1 MCGWMKFLYCR
12 KGVRRNHY
20 NTKLEQYKT
29 GNKIEIIER
38 KKVVKEMIWFTSD
51 MHLGHEK
58 ALDFTIRPWQQ
69 IDEMNEGIIANINA
83 KVKKK
88 DELYILG
95 DYSFRIPAL
104 EAAVLRKKIICEKVH
119 LVPGNHD
126 KDWNHKPVQ
135 GTFIVE
141 PPIKVLKENGRK
153 FVLSHFPMMDWQ
165 SMSHESIHLHGHI
178 HSQGSLYNEMNRMQ
192 GVYRYDVGVDANNYT
207 PVSMEEI
214 LTWFDGVE
222 CHGRVKWKDWVNTT
236 GDENVQ
242 RRLAGL

>member
-1 MCGWMKFLYCR
+1 
-12 KGVRRNHY
+12 
-20 NTKLEQYKT
+20 
-29 GNKIEIIER
+29 
-38 KKVVKEMIWFTSD
+38 MIWFTSD

-104 EAAVLRKKIICEKVH
+104 EAAALRKKIICEKVH

-126 KDWNHKPVQ
+126 KNWNHKLVQ

-178 HSQGSLYNEMNRMQ
+178 HSQRSLYNEMNRMQ

>member
-1 MCGWMKFLYCR
+1 MGGWMKFLYCR
-12 KGVRRNHY
+12 KGVRRNLH

-29 GNKIEIIER
+29 GNKIDIIER

-69 IDEMNEGIIANINA
+69 VDEMNEGIIANVNA

>member
-1 MCGWMKFLYCR
+1 
-12 KGVRRNHY
+12 
-20 NTKLEQYKT
+20 
-29 GNKIEIIER
+29 
-38 KKVVKEMIWFTSD
+38 MIWFTSD

-104 EAAVLRKKIICEKVH
+104 EAAAL
-119 LVPGNHD
+119 PGNHD

>member
-1 MCGWMKFLYCR
+1 
-12 KGVRRNHY
+12 
-20 NTKLEQYKT
+20 
-29 GNKIEIIER
+29 
-38 KKVVKEMIWFTSD
+38 MIWFTSD

-104 EAAVLRKKIICEKVH
+104 EAAALRKKIICEKVH

-126 KDWNHKPVQ
+126 KDWNHKLVE

-192 GVYRYDVGVDANNYT
+192 GVYRYDVGVDANN
-207 PVSMEEI
+207 
-214 LTWFDGVE
+214 
-222 CHGRVKWKDWVNTT
+222 
-236 GDENVQ
+236 
-242 RRLAGL
+242 

>member
-1 MCGWMKFLYCR
+1 
-12 KGVRRNHY
+12 
-20 NTKLEQYKT
+20 
-29 GNKIEIIER
+29 
-38 KKVVKEMIWFTSD
+38 MIWFTSD
-51 MHLGHEK
+51 IHLGHEK

>member
-29 GNKIEIIER
+29 GNKLDIIER

-104 EAAVLRKKIICEKVH
+104 EAAALRKKIICEKVH

-126 KDWNHKPVQ
+126 KDWNHKLVE

-222 CHGRVKWKDWVNTT
+222 CHGRVKWKDWVNIT

-242 RRLAGL
+242 RRLVGL

>member
-1 MCGWMKFLYCR
+1 
-12 KGVRRNHY
+12 
-20 NTKLEQYKT
+20 
-29 GNKIEIIER
+29 
-38 KKVVKEMIWFTSD
+38 MIWFTSD

-69 IDEMNEGIIANINA
+69 IDEMNEGIIVNINA

-104 EAAVLRKKIICEKVH
+104 EAAALRKKIICEKVH

-165 SMSHESIHLHGHI
+165 SMSHDSIHLHGHI

-222 CHGRVKWKDWVNTT
+222 CHGRVKWKDWVNIT

-242 RRLAGL
+242 RRWDGL

>member
-12 KGVRRNHY
+12 KGVWRNLY

-29 GNKIEIIER
+29 GNKIDIIER

-51 MHLGHEK
+51 MHLVHEK

-69 IDEMNEGIIANINA
+69 IDEMNEGIIVNINA

-104 EAAVLRKKIICEKVH
+104 EAAALRKKIICEKVH

-126 KDWNHKPVQ
+126 KDWNHKLVQ

-192 GVYRYDVGVDANNYT
+192 RVYRYDVGVDANNYT